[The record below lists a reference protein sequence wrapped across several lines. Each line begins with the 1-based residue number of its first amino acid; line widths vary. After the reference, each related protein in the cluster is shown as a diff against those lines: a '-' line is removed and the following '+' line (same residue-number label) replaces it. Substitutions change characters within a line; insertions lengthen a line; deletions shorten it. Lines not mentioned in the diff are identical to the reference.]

1 MAPTPDQ
8 TLKHQARSTIPIWDG
23 KPIACATGPSLAPP
37 GRARPD
43 RRCTRTLPIG
53 QVFTGA
59 AGAAGPA
66 GPGLPAGTIVDFA
79 GVAVPAGWLECDGS
93 IVGQL
98 AYAALHAAIGDAYN
112 REGEDELEFRLPN
125 FCGRVA
131 VGVGMDA
138 DERQWPLAEEGGEKD
153 HTLIAAEL
161 PAHVHG
167 KGLNGSGSPEA
178 AIGSAVLQTGDTES
192 VGNDTPHNNLQPYL
206 VVLKIIKT

>member
-1 MAPTPDQ
+1 MAPTREE

-93 IVGQL
+93 IVGKL
-98 AYAALHAAIGDAYN
+98 AYAALYAAIGDAYN

-138 DERQWPLAEEGGEKD
+138 DEHLWPLAEEGGETQV
-153 HTLIAAEL
+153 TL
-161 PAHVHG
+161 HG
-167 KGLNGSGSPEA
+167 GDMPVLETMAVMAGSGANPAS
-178 AIGSAVLQTGDTES
+178 GTYGGHGDAHK
-192 VGNDTPHNNLQPYL
+192 NMPPYL
-206 VVLKIIKT
+206 TVLKIIKT